1 MIGSIVNH
9 PLFGRG
15 QVLELR
21 NAAREAAVR
30 FDNGIRTIVQTNM
43 LATLE
48 TNAKA
53 AISSAPRNTIAPRS
67 DVAPT
72 PEQTRKLEALRTI
85 EALRYGVVPT
95 KRIRELSV
103 NLERERESL
112 NRAFTEVKETGGDVR
127 VVLGEYGAGKSHFF
141 ELA

>member
-43 LATLE
+43 LTALE
-48 TNAKA
+48 TTAKTAVA
-53 AISSAPRNTIAPRS
+53 AEVVAEYLFSFRDTARRGFHPWIYPRRGIRARPGSA
-67 DVAPT
+67 
-72 PEQTRKLEALRTI
+72 
-85 EALRYGVVPT
+85 
-95 KRIRELSV
+95 
-103 NLERERESL
+103 
-112 NRAFTEVKETGGDVR
+112 
-127 VVLGEYGAGKSHFF
+127 GE
-141 ELA
+141 